1 MKGEVGL
8 SGEVRGIS
16 MVKQR
21 VMEAKKM
28 GYQSCVV
35 PYANQKQLAD
45 VKDMKLYAVKNIME
59 AVSLIGAE

>member
-1 MKGEVGL
+1 
-8 SGEVRGIS
+8 

-45 VKDMKLYAVKNIME
+45 IKDMKLYAVKNIME
-59 AVSLIGAE
+59 AVSLIGSE